1 MIVNLALY
9 FNRKEDEQLQYTG
22 NEQIDFTIPLI
33 KELIFAIK
41 KYQIPVENQ
50 KELDFI
56 MSNKKT
62 AVTQILKYGKLKT
75 E

>member
-1 MIVNLALY
+1 MSIEISSLTSKRSGGRAPPSRSAETY
-9 FNRKEDEQLQYTG
+9 
-22 NEQIDFTIPLI
+22 II
-33 KELIFAIK
+33 
-41 KYQIPVENQ
+41 YQIPVENQ